1 MTVVRSSRARA
12 VIDLGAIEHNI
23 ATLRRLAGVPVMAVV
38 KADGYGHGA
47 VPVALAAKNAGAEWL
62 GVCFVDEAL
71 ELREAGVPG
80 PILAWLLSEDDAL
93 GGAIDQDIDLSIST
107 REQLVHIAALAQA
120 RGIRARVHIELDT
133 GLSRAGV
140 SRERW
145 QQIFELAASLTDD
158 IEVISLWSHLAC
170 ADEPRHPANAH
181 QQAAYEAALA
191 LAASV
196 GITPQLR
203 HISNS
208 AGAIAHP
215 ELRYDLVRCGIATYG
230 VSPGGDLADAAGY
243 DLRPAMTVTAEIAY
257 VRKLNTGDGVSYSHR
272 WHADKPTNVA
282 LIPLGYAD
290 GIPRSATNAGWVT
303 YNGADFPIVGTVCMD
318 QFVVDFG
325 DTFVRTGETVTIF
338 GGEGASAHQW
348 ATAARTI
355 GYELVTRL
363 GERVERTYTDGVR

>member
-1 MTVVRSSRARA
+1 MLFRS
-12 VIDLGAIEHNI
+12 
-23 ATLRRLAGVPVMAVV
+23 
-38 KADGYGHGA
+38 
-47 VPVALAAKNAGAEWL
+47 WL

-80 PILAWLLSEDDAL
+80 PILAWLLSEEDAL
-93 GGAIDQDIDLSIST
+93 GEAIDQDIDLSIST

-145 QQIFELAASLTDD
+145 QQIFELAASLADD
-158 IEVISLWSHLAC
+158 VEIISIWSHLAC

-181 QQAAYEAALA
+181 QQTAYESALE
-191 LAASV
+191 LAKSLGLV
-196 GITPQLR
+196 PQLR
-203 HISNS
+203 HLSNS
-208 AGAIAHP
+208 AGALAHP
-215 ELRYDLVRCGIATYG
+215 DLRYDLVRCGIATYG
-230 VSPGGDLADAAGY
+230 VSPGGDLADAAHY

-257 VRKLNTGDGVSYSHR
+257 VRTLNAGDGVSYSHR

-348 ATAARTI
+348 ASAARSI

>member
-23 ATLRRLAGVPVMAVV
+23 STLRRLAGVPVMAVV

-47 VPVALAAKNAGAEWL
+47 VPVALAAKSAGAEWL

-93 GGAIDQDIDLSIST
+93 GEAIDQDIDLSIST

-145 QQIFELAASLTDD
+145 QQIFELAASLADD
-158 IEVISLWSHLAC
+158 VEIISIWSHLAC

-181 QQAAYEAALA
+181 QQTAYESALE
-191 LAASV
+191 LAQSLGLV
-196 GITPQLR
+196 PQLR
-203 HISNS
+203 HLSNS
-208 AGAIAHP
+208 AGALAHP
-215 ELRYDLVRCGIATYG
+215 DLRYDLVRCGIATYG
-230 VSPGGDLADAAGY
+230 VSPGGDLADAAHY

-257 VRKLNTGDGVSYSHR
+257 VRTLNEIGR
-272 WHADKPTNVA
+272 
-282 LIPLGYAD
+282 
-290 GIPRSATNAGWVT
+290 
-303 YNGADFPIVGTVCMD
+303 
-318 QFVVDFG
+318 
-325 DTFVRTGETVTIF
+325 
-338 GGEGASAHQW
+338 AH
-348 ATAARTI
+348 
-355 GYELVTRL
+355 V
-363 GERVERTYTDGVR
+363 

>member
-23 ATLRRLAGVPVMAVV
+23 STLRGLAGVPVMAVV

-62 GVCFVDEAL
+62 GVCFVDEAI
-71 ELREAGVPG
+71 ELRQAGVPG
-80 PILAWLLSEDDAL
+80 PILAWLLAADDNL
-93 GGAIDQDIDLSIST
+93 GEAIDQDIDLSIST
-107 REQLVHIAALAQA
+107 REQLVRIAALAQA
-120 RGIRARVHIELDT
+120 RGMRARVHIELDT
-133 GLSRAGV
+133 GLARAGV

-145 QQIFELAASLTDD
+145 QQIFELAASMSND
-158 IEVISLWSHLAC
+158 IEVISIWSHLAC
-170 ADEPRHPANAH
+170 ADEPRHPANAR
-181 QQAAYEAALA
+181 QQDAYEEALQMAA
-191 LAASV
+191 AAGLDSV
-196 GITPQLR
+196 IR
-203 HISNS
+203 HLSNS
-208 AGAIAHP
+208 AGTLAHP
-215 ELRYDLVRCGIATYG
+215 DLRYDLVRCGIATYG
-230 VSPGGDLADAAGY
+230 IAPGGDLEDSDAFG
-243 DLRPAMTVTAEIAY
+243 LKPAMTVTADIAY
-257 VRKLNTGDGVSYSHR
+257 VRHLNPGDGVSYSHR
-272 WHADKPTNVA
+272 WHATKPTNVG

-290 GIPRSATNAGWVT
+290 GIPRAATNAGWVT

-338 GGEGASAHQW
+338 GGEGAAAHQW

-363 GERVERTYTDGVR
+363 GERVERIYTDGV

>member
-23 ATLRRLAGVPVMAVV
+23 STLRRLAGVPVMAVV

-71 ELREAGVPG
+71 ELRQAGVPG
-80 PILAWLLSEDDAL
+80 PILAWLLAADDNL
-93 GGAIDQDIDLSIST
+93 GEAIDQDIDLSIST
-107 REQLVHIAALAQA
+107 REQLVRIAALAQA

-133 GLSRAGV
+133 GLARAGV

-145 QQIFELAASLTDD
+145 QQIFELAASMTND
-158 IEVISLWSHLAC
+158 IEVISIWSHLAC

-181 QQAAYEAALA
+181 QQDAYEAALQM
-191 LAASV
+191 AAAAGLDSV
-196 GITPQLR
+196 IR
-203 HISNS
+203 HLSNS
-208 AGAIAHP
+208 AGTLAHP
-215 ELRYDLVRCGIATYG
+215 DLRYDLVRCGIATYG
-230 VSPGGDLADAAGY
+230 IAPGGDLEDPSAFG
-243 DLRPAMTVTAEIAY
+243 LKPAMTVSADIAY
-257 VRKLNTGDGVSYSHR
+257 VRHLNPGDGVSYSHR
-272 WHADKPTNVA
+272 WHATKPTNVG

-290 GIPRSATNAGWVT
+290 GIPRAATNAGWVT

-338 GGEGASAHQW
+338 GGEGAAAHQW
-348 ATAARTI
+348 AAAARTI

-363 GERVERTYTDGVR
+363 GERVERTYTDGV